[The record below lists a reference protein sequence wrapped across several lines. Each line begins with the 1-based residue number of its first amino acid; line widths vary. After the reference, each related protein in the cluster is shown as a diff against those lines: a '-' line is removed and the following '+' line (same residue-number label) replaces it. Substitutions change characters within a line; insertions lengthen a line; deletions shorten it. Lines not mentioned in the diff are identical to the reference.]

1 MAIIRPTLDD
11 IGSPAMRAD
20 LRENAAPWI
29 GASMEA
35 HARGLVEVLEVADAQ
50 IAGSP
55 RGARLRQMREPMAPE
70 DEERWLQMVARYREQ
85 RSSR

>member
-1 MAIIRPTLDD
+1 ML
-11 IGSPAMRAD
+11 AD
-20 LRENAAPWI
+20 LRENAAAWI
-29 GASMEA
+29 GATMAA

-55 RGARLRQMREPMAPE
+55 RGARVRSMRDPMAPE
-70 DEERWLQMVARYREQ
+70 DEERLLQLVARTRVQ

>member
-1 MAIIRPTLDD
+1 VAITRPTLDD

-20 LRENAAPWI
+20 LHENAAMWI
-29 GASMEA
+29 GASMAA
-35 HARGLVEVLEVADAQ
+35 HAAGLVEVLEVADAQ

-55 RGARLRQMREPMAPE
+55 RGARLRAMREPMAPE
-70 DEERWLQMVARYREQ
+70 DEERWLELVARCRKQ